1 MSNDSDE
8 SDNSKDNLFIYSGNI
23 SILDSKTFKKYKVIL
38 AVVAFACWVSETIMV
53 GVFGGFLSG
62 FGTYFGM
69 MRLKEGSPTMYNWV
83 LQNPGWVEA
92 GSIIIT
98 FWFSGVTLGGLF
110 IVLIS
115 NFTMSA
121 ALDYIA
127 ESEGLV
133 PNAERFSLGAF
144 IRKIINFIVNGSK
157 TIAAEFKSVKNS
169 DIPSVE
175 TMPVAA

>member
-1 MSNDSDE
+1 M
-8 SDNSKDNLFIYSGNI
+8 SDNSDDKENLVFYSANVG
-23 SILDSKTFKKYKVIL
+23 ILNSKVFQKYKLIL
-38 AVVAFACWVSETIMV
+38 GIVAFACWVSETIMI

-69 MRLKEGSPTMYNWV
+69 MRLKEGSPTLFNWV
-83 LQNPGWVEA
+83 LENPGWVEA

-98 FWFSGVTLGGLF
+98 FWVSGVTLGGLF

-127 ESEGLV
+127 EVEGLV
-133 PNAERFSLGAF
+133 PNTERFSLGAF
-144 IRKIINFIVNGSK
+144 IKKIINFFVNGSK
-157 TIAAEFKSVKNS
+157 TVAAEIKAATSKP
-169 DIPSVE
+169 IVE
-175 TMPVAA
+175 VALPVAA